1 MCSNDSLLE
10 ELVSE
15 MGQCSCDREVMKG
28 FDESLSEIQNTD
40 DAPRN
45 KLKTRFGG
53 AQPVFA
59 RLDDADIS

>member
-1 MCSNDSLLE
+1 
-10 ELVSE
+10 

-28 FDESLSEIQNTD
+28 LDEPLREIQKND

-45 KLKTRFGG
+45 KLKTRFGE
-53 AQPVFA
+53 AEPVFA